1 MTRPGETKVTVRVD
15 VVVEGQGEP
24 RVTAFATPPTYRA
37 KQAFKPL
44 AIIHPAGGGSIPVFP
59 FGGQQCIEADGTA
72 PTLQGSFPG
81 RVYAKVFPDPTLDP
95 QHASGFAT
103 PPSDAASDTP
113 DPSDGSW
120 SFTRGKGNPVPGA
133 TCNGSG
139 SGNNNTLV
147 VWYDF
152 GSGTQDSID
161 FTHFY
166 GYCVSG
172 GFGSAPPQ
180 PTTLNATFTGALAT
194 LGTVALAYNGVSWM
208 GVSSACGGALLAFLG
223 NGSTYTLLAA
233 GPGVMFAVSNTP
245 DSPDPFSW
253 SGSGT
258 ALGSSCSGSF
268 DVTITE

>member
-1 MTRPGETKVTVRVD
+1 MTRPGETRVTVHVE

-24 RVTAFATPPTYRA
+24 RVTTVAAPTPAPPRRA
-37 KQAFKPL
+37 VRRLEIK
-44 AIIHPAGGGSIPVFP
+44 HPPSGGSLPVFP

-81 RVYAKVFPDPTLDP
+81 KVYAKVFPDPNLDP
-95 QHASGFAT
+95 LHTSGFAT
-103 PPSDAASDTP
+103 PPSDAAVDTP

-120 SFTRGKGNPVPGA
+120 SFTQAKGNPVPGA
-133 TCNGSG
+133 VCNGSG

-152 GSGTQDSID
+152 GSGTACSIE

-172 GFGSAPPQ
+172 GVGTPP
-180 PTTLNATFTGALAT
+180 PPTLNATFTGALAS

-208 GVSSACGGALLAFLG
+208 GVSSACGGGLLAFLG
-223 NGSTYTLLAA
+223 DGSTYTLLAA
-233 GPGVMFAVSNTP
+233 GPGVMFAVSNPP
-245 DSPDPFSW
+245 DSPDPFGW
-253 SGSGT
+253 SATGT
-258 ALGSSCSGSF
+258 AMGSSCAGNFS
-268 DVTITE
+268 VTITE